1 MVPVPFAGHLVYDAV
16 FIVTYASWL
25 LFEIVTGRSRKSADP
40 TKARDRGS
48 FWFLVAM
55 IWVGLALAFT
65 FCFALQQAAIPWMRT
80 ELFFLGI
87 ALMWLGIGF
96 RYYAMRVLGRY
107 FTFQVDV
114 RSGQTVIEAGPYRY
128 VRHPSY
134 TGALITVIGLGLVL
148 GNWASLVAM
157 LVCVLIGYAYRIR
170 VEEAALVSALGQ
182 PYREYMSRTAR
193 LVPFVL

>member
-1 MVPVPFAGHLVYDAV
+1 MVPVPFAGHPWYEVI
-16 FIVTYASWL
+16 FSVTYAAWL
-25 LFEIVTGRSRKSADP
+25 AFEFVTGRSRKSADP

-48 FWFLVAM
+48 FRFLIAM
-55 IWVGLALAFT
+55 IWAGAALAFT
-65 FCFALQQAAIPWMRT
+65 FCFALQRATIPWMRA
-80 ELFFLGI
+80 ELFFAGI

-96 RYYAMRVLGRY
+96 RYYAMRILGRY

-114 RSGQTVIEAGPYRY
+114 HSGQKVIEAGPYRY
-128 VRHPSY
+128 IRHPSY
-134 TGALITVIGLGLVL
+134 TGALITVFGLGLTL
-148 GNWASLVAM
+148 GNWASILA
-157 LVCVLIGYAYRIR
+157 LLACVVMGYAYRIH